1 MQNVDLSLTGISREY
16 FMATILIIHGP
27 NLNLLGTREPYLYGH
42 DTLKM
47 LNEKAIALAK
57 TLGHEAMVFQ
67 SNSEAA
73 LIDRIHQSQ
82 DDAEFIIF
90 NPAAFTHTSIALRDA
105 IIAVNKPF
113 VEVHLSN
120 IHRREAFRQAS
131 YFSDIAIGTITGL
144 GTKGYLLAVRYA
156 HYYLTKQEGASYHYG
171 PAQNPQA
178 H

>member
-1 MQNVDLSLTGISREY
+1 MLCFGIQRV
-16 FMATILIIHGP
+16 FMTTILIIHGP

-42 DTLKM
+42 ETLAN
-47 LNEKAIALAK
+47 LNDKVIALAGV
-57 TLGHEAMVFQ
+57 LGHEGITFQ
-67 SNSEAA
+67 SNAESA

-82 DDAEFIIF
+82 DDADFIIF

-105 IIAVNKPF
+105 LIAVNKPF
-113 VEVHLSN
+113 LEVHLSN
-120 IHRREAFRQAS
+120 IYRREVFRQSS
-131 YFSDIAIGTITGL
+131 YFSDIAVGTIAGL
-144 GTKGYLLAVRYA
+144 GIKGYLLAVRYA